1 MSLLSTL
8 RVARPGVAAFA
19 AMGMLWGSFAA
30 DLPDIKAMLDVTE
43 SQLGL
48 LLLFTPF
55 AAITAMLAA
64 ARIGAAMGKMALFGA
79 SLIMCAVFQ
88 LPGQASSVWLF
99 ALAMMACGA
108 GTGLTDVLLNARV
121 AAIENQR
128 GLHLMSLCHAAY
140 SFGYAGAAVA
150 TGVMRDAGWPPSWV
164 LGAIGLAAALMA
176 LLAYE
181 RDGTVHGLSRPKTQG
196 ERHLG
201 WVPVIGGAM
210 VGIAFLAENAAENW
224 SALFIEQTLGGSPQ
238 EGAMGPAAIALTMGV
253 ARLFGQALTSRIS
266 TTALLIGGAFIAA
279 LGAMTAAMAV
289 SPGMAYAGFIVM
301 GAGASVIVPTG
312 FSLVG
317 KLSRPQARARAMARA
332 TIIGYVG
339 YFVGPPLVGLIAGQ
353 FGLRFA
359 FVFAALA
366 LVAIPMLNRI
376 MTRFK
381 S

>member
-8 RVARPGVAAFA
+8 RVARPGIAAFA

-43 SQLGL
+43 TQLGL

-55 AAITAMLAA
+55 AAIAAMLAA

-88 LPGQASSVWLF
+88 LPGQASSIWLF
-99 ALAMMACGA
+99 ALAMMVCGA
-108 GTGLTDVLLNARV
+108 GTGLTDVLLVARV
-121 AAIENQR
+121 AALENQR
-128 GLHLMSLCHAAY
+128 GLHLMNLCHAAY
-140 SFGYAGAAVA
+140 SFGYAGAAVV

-164 LGAIGLAAALMA
+164 LGTIALAATLMA
-176 LLAYE
+176 LATYE
-181 RDGTVHGLSRPKTQG
+181 RDGTVHGLSRPRTQG
-196 ERHLG
+196 ARHLG
-201 WVPVIGGAM
+201 WVPVIGGGI

-238 EGAMGPAAIALTMGV
+238 AGAMGPAVIALTMGV

-279 LGAMTAAMAV
+279 FGAMAAAMAV

-317 KLSRPQARARAMARA
+317 KLSRPEARARAMARA
-332 TIIGYVG
+332 TILGYVG
-339 YFVGPPLVGLIAGQ
+339 YFVGPPLVGVIAGQ

-366 LVAIPMLNRI
+366 LAAIPMLNRI

-381 S
+381 G

>member
-55 AAITAMLAA
+55 AAIAAMLAA
-64 ARIGAAMGKMALFGA
+64 ARAGAAMGKMALFGA

-88 LPGQASSVWLF
+88 LPGQAPSIWLF
-99 ALAMMACGA
+99 PLAMIACGA
-108 GTGLTDVLLNARV
+108 GTGLTDVLLSARV
-121 AAIENQR
+121 AALENQR
-128 GLHLMSLCHAAY
+128 GLHLMNLCHAAY
-140 SFGYAGAAVA
+140 SFGYAGAAAA

-164 LGAIGLAAALMA
+164 LGTIALAATLMA
-176 LLAYE
+176 LATYE
-181 RDGTVHGLSRPKTQG
+181 RDGTVHGLSRPRTQG
-196 ERHLG
+196 ARHLG

-238 EGAMGPAAIALTMGV
+238 AGAMGPAVIALTMGV

-279 LGAMTAAMAV
+279 LGAMAAAMAV

-317 KLSRPQARARAMARA
+317 KLSRPEARARAMARA
-332 TIIGYVG
+332 TILGYVG
-339 YFVGPPLVGLIAGQ
+339 YFVGPPLVGVIAGQ

-366 LVAIPMLNRI
+366 LAAIPMLNRI

-381 S
+381 G